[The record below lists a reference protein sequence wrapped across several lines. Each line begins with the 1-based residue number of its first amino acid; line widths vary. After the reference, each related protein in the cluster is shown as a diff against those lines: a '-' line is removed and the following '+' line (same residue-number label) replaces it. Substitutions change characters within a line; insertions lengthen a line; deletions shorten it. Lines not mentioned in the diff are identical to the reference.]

1 MSKQRRII
9 PGSHPRACATV
20 FARCIGQISDVV
32 FYEPYAVAASFS
44 PEARRRFLSAENHS
58 KLRCEAYTFN
68 YVKNV
73 LEEDHESSV
82 IFVKDQVYA
91 IAWNLELLPDHY
103 QHTFLIRNPLDA
115 LKSYFRAT
123 MADMSSRDIHTAVR
137 AFRNRLDQHPFYKEV
152 YEAVK
157 HCRNILN
164 QDPVITDAND
174 LLKYPLAIIETYYS
188 ATQLPYFENM
198 LQWPSLNEPPENWEY
213 PDVLLDLIN
222 SWFKDALRSI
232 RFNVSEKRQKSNS
245 NDKIEIPE
253 EIMAYVKEADVCY
266 KKLWAMR
273 LKI

>member
-1 MSKQRRII
+1 MSRQRRVILW
-9 PGSHPRACATV
+9 SHPRACATV
-20 FARCIGQISDVV
+20 FTRCIGQISDVV
-32 FYEPYAVAASFS
+32 FYEPYAVATSFG
-44 PEARRRFLSAENHS
+44 PEARRKFLPAENHS
-58 KLRCEAYTFN
+58 KRRCEAYTFN
-68 YVKNV
+68 YVKNM

-91 IAWNLELLPDHY
+91 IAWNLGLLPDHY
-103 QHTFLIRNPLDA
+103 QHTFLIRNPSDA

-123 MADMSSRDIHTAVR
+123 MADMSTGDIDTAVR

-157 HCRNILN
+157 HCRDILN
-164 QDPVITDAND
+164 QDPVIIDADD
-174 LLKYPLAIIETYYS
+174 LLKYPLAIIEKYCS
-188 ATQLPYFENM
+188 ATELPYFENM
-198 LQWPSLNEPPENWEY
+198 LQWPSLNEPPENWKY

-222 SWFKDALRSI
+222 AWFKDALHSTG
-232 RFNVSEKRQKSNS
+232 FNVGEKRQKSNR

-253 EIMAYVKEADVCY
+253 EIMTYVKEADVYY